1 MPVVPPLEPPADAPA
16 RGAARTLT
24 PRPGLVALLVA
35 ALTLAC
41 IALWVWQHLR
51 TQTLLR
57 DQLVA
62 QAEKRSQQL
71 ADAMATLP
79 PDQQEALVLCGAMGF
94 SAEDAAVVAGVQLG
108 TLKMRLSRARRALAA
123 RYEGTAG

>member
-1 MPVVPPLEPPADAPA
+1 M
-16 RGAARTLT
+16 
-24 PRPGLVALLVA
+24 A

-71 ADAMATLP
+71 ADAMAGQMAGLFTTVDL
-79 PDQQEALVLCGAMGF
+79 ALLQLRNEWNG
-94 SAEDAAVVAGVQLG
+94 SAEGFDARARDLLGRLRIKSAAVAAAVAMLFF
-108 TLKMRLSRARRALAA
+108 R
-123 RYEGTAG
+123 